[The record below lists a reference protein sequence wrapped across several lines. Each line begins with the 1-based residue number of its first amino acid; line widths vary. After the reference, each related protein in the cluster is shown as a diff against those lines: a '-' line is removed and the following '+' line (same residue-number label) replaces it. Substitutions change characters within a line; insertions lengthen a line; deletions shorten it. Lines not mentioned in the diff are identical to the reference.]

1 MGNHFPL
8 LVFERSLLESYG
20 MKVPRERCD
29 TGVPFRVLV
38 LIGEHSSREV
48 WVWFYSKV
56 ISVIEFLMYFMNNHF
71 LYRHWKVDFT

>member
-1 MGNHFPL
+1 MGNLFPL
-8 LVFERSLLESYG
+8 LVFERSLSESYG

-48 WVWFYSKV
+48 WV
-56 ISVIEFLMYFMNNHF
+56 
-71 LYRHWKVDFT
+71 